1 VKFVFE
7 KRKTQSKRL
16 LFLIPFISF
25 VVSLFLSGLLLLIFR
40 TNPLMVYGAMFK
52 GAFGTW
58 FNFQETLVKA
68 IPLMLTGC
76 GVIIAFRMRF
86 WNIGAEGQLVMG
98 GIFAAWVSLFF
109 IDFIPPWLVLPAAFI
124 AAFIG
129 GGLWAG
135 VPAVL
140 KAKLGVDET
149 LTSLMLNYVAIIFY
163 QYLYNIVWID
173 PDGYGF
179 PGTKIFDQAAWLPRM
194 TGRVHMGLIFALV
207 IALILWFMLKKTKWG
222 FELKVIG
229 ESSMTAKYL
238 GINIPRNIILALFIS
253 GGISGLAGMG
263 EVTGIAHRLTNGL
276 NMGYGFTAII
286 IAWMSQL
293 NPIAAIF
300 VSIIMSVLL
309 VGGDQVQ
316 RTMGLPSAI
325 GLLLQGMILF
335 PLLAGAMFS
344 EYKVKYIKKIGEVA

>member
-1 VKFVFE
+1 MKFVFE

-25 VVSLFLSGLLLLIFR
+25 VASLFLSGLLLLIFR
-40 TNPLMVYGAMFK
+40 TNPIMVYGAMFK

-109 IDFIPPWLVLPAAFI
+109 IDFIPSWLVLPAAFI

-173 PDGYGF
+173 PNGYGF

-194 TGRVHMGLIFALV
+194 TV
-207 IALILWFMLKKTKWG
+207 
-222 FELKVIG
+222 
-229 ESSMTAKYL
+229 
-238 GINIPRNIILALFIS
+238 
-253 GGISGLAGMG
+253 
-263 EVTGIAHRLTNGL
+263 
-276 NMGYGFTAII
+276 
-286 IAWMSQL
+286 
-293 NPIAAIF
+293 
-300 VSIIMSVLL
+300 
-309 VGGDQVQ
+309 
-316 RTMGLPSAI
+316 
-325 GLLLQGMILF
+325 
-335 PLLAGAMFS
+335 
-344 EYKVKYIKKIGEVA
+344 